1 MLVAVFLCFTSFT
14 TISPSCEICGTCK
27 AWIWSVAQRYEIN
40 STVNSSQR
48 RDTCRPKRSLS
59 LKTKHYTP
67 ISNKTPTIMRLWVT
81 SSWYLRWRRMAENLF
96 VYTVSSNTD
105 RRSIQDKLYFTRKIN
120 NMAPSGRSFAATFF
134 LCLWKGWS
142 FPYYVEMFKV
152 TAVKE
157 KKAFNTALTMRN
169 E

>member
-14 TISPSCEICGTCK
+14 TISPSCEIWGTCK
-27 AWIWSVAQRYEIN
+27 AWIWSVEQRYEIN

-96 VYTVSSNTD
+96 VYTESSNTD
-105 RRSIQDKLYFTRKIN
+105 RRSIQDKLYFTCKIN
-120 NMAPSGRSFAATFF
+120 NMAPNGRRIAWRVFAHCRALASSAT
-134 LCLWKGWS
+134 
-142 FPYYVEMFKV
+142 
-152 TAVKE
+152 
-157 KKAFNTALTMRN
+157 
-169 E
+169 

>member
-1 MLVAVFLCFTSFT
+1 MLVAVFHCFTSFT

-67 ISNKTPTIMRLWVT
+67 ISDKTPKQCACE
-81 SSWYLRWRRMAENLF
+81 LRVPDIWDEDEWLRICLSTPRAVVL
-96 VYTVSSNTD
+96 TD
-105 RRSIQDKLYFTRKIN
+105 EAYKIN
-120 NMAPSGRSFAATFF
+120 FTLPVILIICRPVDAESPDVFF
-134 LCLWKGWS
+134 LI
-142 FPYYVEMFKV
+142 VEPWLAQRRK
-152 TAVKE
+152 TG
-157 KKAFNTALTMRN
+157 L
-169 E
+169 